1 MNKKTL
7 SLFLI
12 ASITIT
18 GLFAAYTAPSVIL
31 TANKAEIDYQFKVR
45 QLNADLD
52 DFTDF
57 NPGDV
62 EKVILNAEGGTTNA
76 YAIATIENGNKT
88 NDITFITLITT
99 GEFLEKD
106 DPAVGSGWYP
116 TIEDMSYSFNITA
129 TEERPVLINYT
140 EGIAGNYKAAST
152 GTYDAYFRRGRHL
165 AGTEIARFKLKYKA
179 DDKLIAGSYISTT
192 TVEIST

>member
-1 MNKKTL
+1 M
-7 SLFLI
+7 S
-12 ASITIT
+12 
-18 GLFAAYTAPSVIL
+18 GLFAEYTAPSVIL
-31 TANKAEIDYQFKVR
+31 TAEKEEIDYQFKVR

-106 DPAVGSGWYP
+106 DSTIGSGWYP

-140 EGIAGNYKAAST
+140 EGIAGNFTAAST